1 VRRKFATELK
11 DLPLRDLSY
20 LGGWKDAKT
29 LLTCYQRP
37 DDAAIREG
45 FRNRRT
51 FGSRPLS
58 IQPVSIDSPA
68 VGPLLTPLP

>member
-51 FGSRPLS
+51 VLQSALS
-58 IQPVSIDSPA
+58 
-68 VGPLLTPLP
+68 